1 MSAMTYVMNVIGI
14 VPASATLTGLPLNAV
29 QNWSADGSAMSQNRS
44 PWVFLLR
51 LLVRPERDFLIPGC
65 LTSLVASVQVFFFE
79 KIKILKDK
87 KLTFFFEKIKNFR
100 LWR

>member
-1 MSAMTYVMNVIGI
+1 MTCATNVIGI
-14 VPASATLTGLPLNAV
+14 APVSATLTGLPLNAG

-65 LTSLVASVQVFFFE
+65 LTSLVASVQVNFFFLE
-79 KIKILKDK
+79 KIKFEKDK
-87 KLTFFFEKIKNFR
+87 
-100 LWR
+100 